1 MGWNAHLP
9 KAEWHSPTP
18 PAVGSRWVNDTKDWI
33 WDPEPIIRELMAQDV
48 VAIDTETTG
57 LNVMKDM
64 PLFWSLA
71 WGERRVCMSSST
83 LPYFQQVFRDRNKR
97 WILANAKF
105 DMHMLANVGVTLA
118 GDVCDVAVMHA
129 LLYEEASHRL
139 KDMAKTVL
147 GWGWTEFKETFG
159 IRTTA
164 DGIIGK
170 TLLLTEQ
177 ENLPLLVEYAS
188 NDAYGTLKVYEA
200 LKKELE
206 ETKTF
211 SFYQEEFNTMGD
223 IFFKTEM
230 PYTRVLWKCERQG
243 IPINAAYLKSI
254 EGPCQQDIDSIQR
267 KIVSLAGSMLNP
279 NSPLQ
284 LRDYF
289 FNHLK
294 LRPIRYTS
302 GGKTG
307 VKSPSTD
314 SDFLEHYAPTVPMA
328 QLILDFRELEKLKGT
343 YIEGLQSRMD
353 QNNRIHTRFNQDVA
367 RCMPAGE
374 LVLTSRGYL
383 PVESVG
389 VGDFVIT
396 HTGKTQKVVECSG
409 HPPRSIFFVQLDNGL
424 TLRTT
429 GNHEYCLAGETP
441 DWRKASE
448 LLPGDIVA
456 VHSSAEEWRD
466 IPHWSNFE
474 VSSWGR
480 VRNKRTGNLLAL
492 QPKNEWGHL
501 RVTLRR
507 EGAQYRGENLKD
519 YSVHRLVLM
528 VFEGPSDQEVR
539 HLNGIAWDNTLANL
553 KYGTAQ
559 ENREDALRHGTMS
572 QRRAGRSILTQADVD
587 TIRATARAGQPPS
600 STSKLTQEIA
610 DSVRAEAAMGASA
623 LSKKHDVSYQAIDSI
638 LKNRTWVRKADPN
651 ARTAEDLANQ
661 YGVSA
666 GTIRTIWSN
675 ERWQPEDYIEG
686 SFASFHEAK
695 VVSVEVQ
702 APEVTYGLTVEEDH
716 SHVTGGI
723 VTHNTGRLSSADPNM
738 QNIPTVENDKFKLR
752 GAFIAAND
760 SEELIVADYEALE
773 MRLLASAS
781 LEKKMIQ
788 IFLDKKDIH
797 MGNAAMVFGKKFNTT
812 YEEIVDAKKVD
823 KKVKNG
829 ELPESAM
836 TERHHL
842 CLQLRAQVKNIAF
855 GLNYG
860 MKENKLARDLNVT
873 KEQALSLMSEYMDTY
888 PAVKQFYAEA
898 IAETRQTGYSY
909 TFIGRRRYHPAIGSM
924 RDMDRWEEER
934 KAVNNNI
941 QGTAADVV
949 RFAMLLCDAAGLEY
963 KYGCKMNL
971 QVHDELVFEC
981 PKETVKEAK
990 EEVKYLMEHPFVLDM
1005 AVPLTVSIGS
1015 GPSWMHAK

>member
-1 MGWNAHLP
+1 MGWNVHLP
-9 KAEWHSPTP
+9 KAEWYSPSP
-18 PAVGSRWVNDTKDWI
+18 PSQESRWGGDTSGWN
-33 WDPEPIIRELMAQDV
+33 WNPEPLIREMMAQDV

-71 WGERRVCMSSST
+71 WGERRVCMPSST
-83 LPYFQQVFRDRNKR
+83 LPYFQEVFRDRNKR

-105 DMHMLANVGVTLA
+105 DMHMLTNVGVSLA

-129 LLYEEASHRL
+129 LLYEEASHKL
-139 KDMAKTVL
+139 KDMAKTIL

-170 TLLLTEQ
+170 TLLETEKN
-177 ENLPLLVEYAS
+177 NLPLLVEYAS

-200 LKKELE
+200 LKRELE

-243 IPINAAYLKSI
+243 IPINAEYLKSI
-254 EGPCQQDIDSIQR
+254 EGPCQQDIDGIQR
-267 KIVSLAGSMLNP
+267 KIVSLAGSMINP
-279 NSPLQ
+279 NSAPQ

-294 LRPIRYTS
+294 LRPLRYTS

-367 RCMPAGE
+367 R
-374 LVLTSRGYL
+374 
-383 PVESVG
+383 
-389 VGDFVIT
+389 
-396 HTGKTQKVVECSG
+396 
-409 HPPRSIFFVQLDNGL
+409 
-424 TLRTT
+424 
-429 GNHEYCLAGETP
+429 
-441 DWRKASE
+441 
-448 LLPGDIVA
+448 
-456 VHSSAEEWRD
+456 
-466 IPHWSNFE
+466 
-474 VSSWGR
+474 
-480 VRNKRTGNLLAL
+480 
-492 QPKNEWGHL
+492 
-501 RVTLRR
+501 
-507 EGAQYRGENLKD
+507 
-519 YSVHRLVLM
+519 
-528 VFEGPSDQEVR
+528 
-539 HLNGIAWDNTLANL
+539 
-553 KYGTAQ
+553 
-559 ENREDALRHGTMS
+559 
-572 QRRAGRSILTQADVD
+572 
-587 TIRATARAGQPPS
+587 
-600 STSKLTQEIA
+600 
-610 DSVRAEAAMGASA
+610 
-623 LSKKHDVSYQAIDSI
+623 
-638 LKNRTWVRKADPN
+638 
-651 ARTAEDLANQ
+651 
-661 YGVSA
+661 
-666 GTIRTIWSN
+666 
-675 ERWQPEDYIEG
+675 
-686 SFASFHEAK
+686 
-695 VVSVEVQ
+695 
-702 APEVTYGLTVEEDH
+702 
-716 SHVTGGI
+716 
-723 VTHNTGRLSSADPNM
+723 TGRLSSADPNM

-760 SEELIVADYEALE
+760 NEELIVADYEALE

-898 IAETRQTGYSY
+898 IAETQQTGYSY